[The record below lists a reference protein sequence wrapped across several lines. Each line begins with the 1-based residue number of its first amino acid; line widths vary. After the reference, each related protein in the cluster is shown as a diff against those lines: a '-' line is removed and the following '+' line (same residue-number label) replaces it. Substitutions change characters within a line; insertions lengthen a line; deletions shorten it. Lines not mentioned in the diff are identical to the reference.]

1 MARRDQQ
8 AFVCFVCGRD
18 GADFDWFVLM
28 QGRAKRLHC
37 SPSCLAATVEQQRR
51 ADSARRWRRRLAL
64 LVLLLAAFAAHT
76 ARRYRLPAS
85 EAISGD
91 PPEPL
96 PEPRQPGP
104 QPYGPAWPPTDAE
117 WAAWLPTASWMYPL
131 PGPLRRQGTPD
142 GAVYGPAGAE
152 KHRLICR
159 SAGRCAVDL
168 GGDLWGEHVYAALDG
183 VVDRVQG
190 GGRDDHGGQY
200 VRLAHPHFGGMV
212 FTQYFH
218 LAGMPRTIVR
228 GAHVKAGEL
237 IGLLGDTGTED
248 GRKHLYFAVSA
259 RPSPAYPEVYWDPS
273 AWMGTWP
280 LRVPPNGTVAGLVP
294 TAKERESGGARRH
307 RSE

>member
-1 MARRDQQ
+1 MARQQ
-8 AFVCFVCGRD
+8 TTIVCFVCGRE
-18 GADFDWFVLM
+18 GADTEWVVLM

-37 SPSCLAATVEQQRR
+37 SPSCLAASVERQRR
-51 ADSARRWRRRLAL
+51 LDSARRWRWRLAL
-64 LVLLLAAFAAHT
+64 AALLLAAVGANT

-85 EAISGD
+85 ESISGD
-91 PPEPL
+91 SPEPL
-96 PEPRQPGP
+96 PEPPRPGP
-104 QPYGPAWPPTDAE
+104 QPYGPSWPPTDAE
-117 WAAWLPTASWMYPL
+117 WAAWLPLAPWMYPL
-131 PGPLRRQGTPD
+131 PGPVRRAGTPD
-142 GAVYGPAGAE
+142 GAVYAPPSE

-168 GGDLWGEHVYAALDG
+168 GGELWGEHVYAALDG

-200 VRLAHPHFGGMV
+200 VRLAHPYFGGMV

-228 GAHVKAGEL
+228 GARVKAGEM

-259 RPSPAYPEVYWDPS
+259 RPSAAYPEIYWDPS
-273 AWMGTWP
+273 AWMGAWP
-280 LRVPPNGTVAGLVP
+280 LRVPPNGSVAGLVL
-294 TAKERESGGARRH
+294 TREGLSPRRH
-307 RSE
+307 RME